1 MKGTDNPLNRER
13 NSKMPIAAIV
23 NAIEVM
29 EITEEEKQ
37 MIEAKRR
44 EEAHDRLRH
53 DYIDELLSVIK
64 RARADGFVISAKSSG
79 AITIVKDWGDAAGNY
94 IAID

>member
-1 MKGTDNPLNRER
+1 
-13 NSKMPIAAIV
+13 MPVAAIV
-23 NAIEVM
+23 NAIEIM

-44 EEAHDRLRH
+44 REAHDRLRH
-53 DYIDELLSVIK
+53 EYIDELLGVIK
-64 RARADGFVISAKSSG
+64 RARADGFIISAKSSG

>member
-1 MKGTDNPLNRER
+1 
-13 NSKMPIAAIV
+13 MPTAIV
-23 NAIEVM
+23 ITQEIEVM

-44 EEAHDRLRH
+44 REAHDRLRH
-53 DYIDELLSVIK
+53 AYMDELLSVIK
-64 RARADGFVISAKSSG
+64 RARADGFIISAKSSG

>member
-1 MKGTDNPLNRER
+1 
-13 NSKMPIAAIV
+13 MPTAIV
-23 NAIEVM
+23 VTEGIEVM

-44 EEAHDRLRH
+44 REAHDKLRH
-53 DYIDELLSVIK
+53 AYIDELLSVIK
-64 RARADGFVISAKSSG
+64 RARADGFIISAKSSG
-79 AITIVKDWGDAAGNY
+79 AITIVKDWGDVAGNY